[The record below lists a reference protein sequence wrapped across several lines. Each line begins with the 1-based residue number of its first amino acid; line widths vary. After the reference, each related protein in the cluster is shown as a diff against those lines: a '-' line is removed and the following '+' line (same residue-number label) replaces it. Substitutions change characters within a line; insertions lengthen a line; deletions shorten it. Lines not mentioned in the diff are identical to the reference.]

1 MKIEQQLIEKGF
13 KEFRDGL
20 KKDKDIYYKSYQL
33 KVRDDQGN
41 TLYFITVALYDYNL
55 FCNPSV
61 VPAHFKQDLQP
72 DTSVQFTSEDGEVFN
87 VEYSGKDV
95 DRMVKFY
102 DNVFHTM
109 KCQSYE

>member
-1 MKIEQQLIEKGF
+1 MKIEQQLVEKGF

-20 KKDKDIYYKSYQL
+20 KTDKDIYVKSYQL
-33 KVRDDQGN
+33 KVRDNQGN
-41 TLYFITVALYDYNL
+41 ILYFINVTLYDYNL

-61 VPAHFKQDLQP
+61 VPDHLKQDLQP

-87 VEYSGKDV
+87 VEYFGKDV

-102 DNVFHTM
+102 DNIFHTM
-109 KCQSYE
+109 KCQNYE